1 MRVNRC
7 GSVYT
12 ILPRLGYDAAMKF
25 SRSLRNLG
33 DQIEDS
39 IGTKRREGRRFLRNI
54 GWISAGVTAVA
65 IGVVV
70 GRELRQR
77 YKFNR
82 RTPYDFY
89 AHSGDQ
95 EQDVEFGVGI

>member
-1 MRVNRC
+1 
-7 GSVYT
+7 
-12 ILPRLGYDAAMKF
+12 MKF
-25 SRSLRNLG
+25 SRSLRKLG
-33 DQIEDS
+33 NQIEDTVDS
-39 IGTKRREGRRFLRNI
+39 VTDDGSTFLRKV
-54 GWISAGVTAVA
+54 GWVSAGVTALAV
-65 IGVVV
+65 GVVI

-95 EQDVEFGVGI
+95 AQDVEFGVGI

>member
-1 MRVNRC
+1 
-7 GSVYT
+7 
-12 ILPRLGYDAAMKF
+12 MKL
-25 SRSLRNLG
+25 SRSLRKIG
-33 DQIEDS
+33 DQIEDTVDTVTEDGS
-39 IGTKRREGRRFLRNI
+39 SLLRTV

-65 IGVVV
+65 LGVVI
-70 GRELRQR
+70 GREIRQR

-95 EQDVEFGVGI
+95 AQDVEFGVGI

>member
-1 MRVNRC
+1 MALFRSHR
-7 GSVYT
+7 
-12 ILPRLGYDAAMKF
+12 KF
-25 SRSLRNLG
+25 EA
-33 DQIEDS
+33 QAEEA
-39 IGTKRREGRRFLRNI
+39 THEGRIVLRNI
-54 GWISAGVTAVA
+54 GWVSAGITAVA

-89 AHSGDQ
+89 AHSGD
-95 EQDVEFGVGI
+95 EMQDVEFGVGI

>member
-1 MRVNRC
+1 L
-7 GSVYT
+7 T
-12 ILPRLGYDAAMKF
+12 RLGYDAAMKL
-25 SRSLRNLG
+25 SRSFRKFS

-39 IGTKRREGRRFLRNI
+39 IGTKRREGHALLRKI
-54 GWISAGVTAVA
+54 GWVSAGVTAVA

-77 YKFNR
+77 YKFNH

-95 EQDVEFGVGI
+95 AQDVEFGVGI

>member
-1 MRVNRC
+1 
-7 GSVYT
+7 
-12 ILPRLGYDAAMKF
+12 MKW
-25 SRSLRNLG
+25 SRSLRKVAH
-33 DQIEDS
+33 QIEDS
-39 IGTKRREGRRFLRNI
+39 VDDLKEGIHHEGSSLLRTV
-54 GWISAGVTAVA
+54 GWVSAGVTALA

-70 GRELRQR
+70 GREIRQR

-95 EQDVEFGVGI
+95 AQDVEFGVGI

>member
-1 MRVNRC
+1 
-7 GSVYT
+7 
-12 ILPRLGYDAAMKF
+12 MKF
-25 SRSLRNLG
+25 SRTLRNLG

-39 IGTKRREGRRFLRNI
+39 IGTKRREGRRFLRSV

-95 EQDVEFGVGI
+95 AQDVEFGVGV

>member
-1 MRVNRC
+1 
-7 GSVYT
+7 
-12 ILPRLGYDAAMKF
+12 MKF
-25 SRSLRNLG
+25 SHSLRELG
-33 DQIEDS
+33 QQIEESVDS
-39 IGTKRREGRRFLRNI
+39 VGHSGSQFLRNV
-54 GWISAGVTAVA
+54 GWVSAGITALA
-65 IGVVV
+65 LGVVV

-95 EQDVEFGVGI
+95 AQDVEFGVGI

>member
-1 MRVNRC
+1 
-7 GSVYT
+7 
-12 ILPRLGYDAAMKF
+12 MKV
-25 SRSLRNLG
+25 SRSLRKLG
-33 DQIEDS
+33 SQIEDTVDS
-39 IGTKRREGRRFLRNI
+39 VTDDGRSLLRTV
-54 GWISAGVTAVA
+54 GWVSAGVTALA
-65 IGVVV
+65 LGVVI

-95 EQDVEFGVGI
+95 AQDVEFGVGI

>member
-1 MRVNRC
+1 MR
-7 GSVYT
+7 
-12 ILPRLGYDAAMKF
+12 L
-25 SRSLRNLG
+25 SRSFRKFG

-39 IGTKRREGRRFLRNI
+39 IGTKRREGRRLLRNI
-54 GWISAGVTAVA
+54 GWVSAGVTAVA

-95 EQDVEFGVGI
+95 AQDVEFGVGI